1 MKDTTLELSTPDNNF
16 KNTIIKWGLISAAV
30 SIIYSII
37 NTQLLINEI
46 SFNKAI
52 NGLLSAV
59 ISITILFIGI
69 KEYRDKFNGGYI
81 TFSKGFK
88 TGFMIVLIST
98 LIFAVFSYIYNSYI
112 IDYSIIENNALK
124 ESLKYMKEKKLPEE
138 QIKQSLEY
146 TKKFLSINY
155 AVISTVV
162 GGIIIGSIFS
172 LIVAAIVKKE
182 NKQYA

>member
-1 MKDTTLELSTPDNNF
+1 MKDITLELSTPDNNF
-16 KNTIIKWGLISAAV
+16 KNTILKWGLISAAV

-37 NTQLLINEI
+37 NTQLVINEI
-46 SFNKAI
+46 GFNKAL
-52 NGLLSAV
+52 NGLLSAA
-59 ISITILFIGI
+59 ISMTILFIGI
-69 KEYRDKFNGGYI
+69 KEYRDKFNGGLI

-98 LIFAVFSYIYNSYI
+98 LILAVFSFIYYSYI
-112 IDYSIIENNALK
+112 IDYSIIENNEMK
-124 ESLKYMKEKKLPEE
+124 ESLKIMKEKKISEE
-138 QIKQSLEY
+138 QIKQSLDY

-155 AVISTVV
+155 VVIIKLIW
-162 GGIIIGSIFS
+162 GIIIGSIFS